1 MAREDPEEINGPLED
16 MNITGFYINNDEHK
30 LKDIKQGKYKSI
42 YVSWVHL
49 LLFLLL
55 SLSLSLHIYIGQ
67 YANWP

>member
-42 YVSWVHL
+42 HVS
-49 LLFLLL
+49 
-55 SLSLSLHIYIGQ
+55 
-67 YANWP
+67 